1 MSAAS
6 SVSSVSRDIIFARD
20 VDPSKILFSAPKQMD
35 NGARNVYINYQ
46 HTNNNLIIQTPT
58 LNAPF
63 GISTWPGERGA
74 PDKHTLDLSFA
85 GKETTPAIQEFHDM
99 LQNISNFVLDSALEN
114 SNTWFKKKYPS
125 RDVVEAIFNSNIR
138 YSKDKTTG
146 EISNA
151 YPPTF
156 KMNLPYRDGNF
167 TFPCYGAS
175 RDPINLVDIMNQ
187 PSRGKGARVTAIM
200 QLNSLWIV
208 GGKFG
213 LTWKVSQLRI
223 VMPQISSGYAFVP
236 MADDDEVTN
245 KTSDDN
251 DDNDDA
257 QENAH
262 LFM

>member
-1 MSAAS
+1 
-6 SVSSVSRDIIFARD
+6 
-20 VDPSKILFSAPKQMD
+20 
-35 NGARNVYINYQ
+35 
-46 HTNNNLIIQTPT
+46 
-58 LNAPF
+58 
-63 GISTWPGERGA
+63 
-74 PDKHTLDLSFA
+74 
-85 GKETTPAIQEFHDM
+85 M

-175 RDPINLVDIMNQ
+175 RDPISLMDIMNQ

-213 LTWKVSQLRI
+213 LTWKVSQLRV
-223 VMPQISSGYAFVP
+223 VMPQISSGYAFVH

>member
-1 MSAAS
+1 MSS
-6 SVSSVSRDIIFARD
+6 SSANRDIIFARD
-20 VDPSKILFSAPKQMD
+20 VDPTKILFSAPKQMD

-46 HTNNNLIIQTPT
+46 NTNNSLVIQTPT

-63 GISTWPGERGA
+63 GISIWPGERGA
-74 PDKHTLDLSFA
+74 PDKYTLDLSFA
-85 GKETTPAIQEFHDM
+85 GRENTPGIQEFYDM
-99 LQNISNFVLDSALEN
+99 LQNVSNFVLDSALEN

-125 RDVVEAIFNSNIR
+125 RDVIEAIFNSNIR

-156 KMNLPYRDGNF
+156 KMNLPYRDNHF
-167 TFPCYGAS
+167 TFPCYGTN
-175 RDPINLVDIMNQ
+175 RETINLMEILNQ

-223 VMPQISSGYAFVP
+223 ALPQISSGYAFVP
-236 MADDDEVTN
+236 IADDDDEKPTKN
-245 KTSDDN
+245 SNGDGDN
-251 DDNDDA
+251 DEDDVR
-257 QENAH
+257 ENAH

>member
-1 MSAAS
+1 MSS
-6 SVSSVSRDIIFARD
+6 STSRDIIFARD
-20 VDPSKILFSAPKQMD
+20 VDPTKLLFSSPKQMD
-35 NGARNVYINYQ
+35 NGARNIYINYQ

-63 GISTWPGERGA
+63 GISTWPGDRSS
-74 PDKHTLDLSFA
+74 PDKYTLDLSFA
-85 GKETTPAIQEFHDM
+85 GRDTNPGIQEFYDM

-125 RDVVEAIFNSNIR
+125 RDVIEAIFNSNIR
-138 YSKDKTTG
+138 YSKDKVTG
-146 EISNA
+146 EVSNA

-156 KMNLPYRDGNF
+156 KLNLPYRDNTF
-167 TFPCYGAS
+167 SFPCYGAKRES
-175 RDPINLVDIMNQ
+175 VNLFDIINQ

-200 QLNSLWIV
+200 QLNSLWVV

-213 LTWKVSQLRI
+213 LTWRVNQLRI
-223 VMPQISSGYAFVP
+223 VLPQISSGYAFVP
-236 MADDDEVTN
+236 IDDD
-245 KTSDDN
+245 DDN
-251 DDNDDA
+251 DNSSINKNGCDDDDA